1 MTKQTNSIFRRLL
14 MMLMLT
20 ASALQGRAANVECL
34 TLTVSGK
41 PVVIVLAEHPVITYK
56 GNTLHVKTET
66 TTIDIPVSE
75 ISGGS
80 FQDPSTGIRTI
91 ELPDVEKRDGELRF
105 SQLTPGSSIEVFS
118 TDGVKL
124 SSVRVDTYGQATVS
138 IGQLPKGTY
147 IVRSALQTIKIAN
160 K

>member
-66 TTIDIPVSE
+66 TTIDSKRLKAEHPDLYEAYSKKTKRA
-75 ISGGS
+75 GS
-80 FQDPSTGIRTI
+80 
-91 ELPDVEKRDGELRF
+91 LR
-105 SQLTPGSSIEVFS
+105 I
-118 TDGVKL
+118 
-124 SSVRVDTYGQATVS
+124 TVMN
-138 IGQLPKGTY
+138 Q
-147 IVRSALQTIKIAN
+147 
-160 K
+160 

>member
-75 ISGGS
+75 SNDPIERIS
-80 FQDPSTGIRTI
+80 
-91 ELPDVEKRDGELRF
+91 V
-105 SQLTPGSSIEVFS
+105 SSSNVI
-118 TDGVKL
+118 
-124 SSVRVDTYGQATVS
+124 
-138 IGQLPKGTY
+138 
-147 IVRSALQTIKIAN
+147 SAAS
-160 K
+160 

>member
-14 MMLMLT
+14 LMLMLT
-20 ASALQGRAANVECL
+20 GSALQGHAASGECL

-75 ISGGS
+75 ITGGS
-80 FQDPSTGIRTI
+80 FQDATTGIRTI
-91 ELPDVEKRDGELRF
+91 EVPDIEKRDGELRF
-105 SQLTPGSSIEVFS
+105 SQLPPSSSIDVFS
-118 TDGVKL
+118 TGGAKL
-124 SSVRVDTYGQATVS
+124 SSVRVDANGQATVS
-138 IGQLPKGTY
+138 IDQLPKGTY
-147 IVRSALQTIKIAN
+147 IVRSASQTIKIAN